1 MTDLSVYLLY
11 GFDLFGTVVFAMSGA
26 LVASKGRDNWF
37 VAIVYAVLTALGG
50 GTMRDILL
58 GQQPVFWMRSPL
70 YLVLAIAV
78 GLATFY
84 LSKIVQLKKQH
95 CWLADII
102 SLAIF
107 TVVGTQ
113 VTLGSASQ
121 LALTSP
127 MHWATPPLMGLLTG
141 TGGGI
146 IRDLLG
152 SRSPHFIKDPCQ
164 ALNSLLGGSLYVILT
179 KTHLFPS
186 VTIGVSI
193 ATIIGL
199 ELHCQHKHH
208 NTYKP
213 EDVRYRHPASLG
225 QAKE

>member
-1 MTDLSVYLLY
+1 MTDLSAYMLH
-11 GFDLFGTVVFAMSGA
+11 GFDLFGTIVFAMGGA
-26 LVASKGRDNWF
+26 LVARKERDNWL

-50 GTMRDILL
+50 GTVRDLLL
-58 GQQPVFWMRSPL
+58 GEQPVFWIRSPL

-84 LSKIVQLKKQH
+84 TSKIVRLRQQH

-107 TVVGTQ
+107 TVVGAQ
-113 VTLGSASQ
+113 VTISSASH

-127 MHWATPPLMGLLTG
+127 MHWAMPPLMGLLTG

-152 SRSPHFIKDPCQ
+152 SRSPHFIKDPGQ
-164 ALNSLLGGSLYVILT
+164 AMNSLIGGSLYSILA
-179 KTHLFPS
+179 KTRLFPS
-186 VTIGVSI
+186 LAIGLSI
-193 ATIIGL
+193 SAIIGL
-199 ELHCQHKHH
+199 ELYCQHKRHSQ
-208 NTYKP
+208 
-213 EDVRYRHPASLG
+213 YRLEGMRQQPVTLG
-225 QAKE
+225 HAK